1 MKNLRYVMV
10 ILFTLSLAACG
21 GGAAVKSEAPAEEQG
36 AAGASGAGVE
46 TGVAGG
52 AGAEGEALGGGRQ
65 VAMAAPRPEKM
76 RVLFEFDSSAI
87 DSESRAIIEAHAAY
101 LVANPGVMLRL
112 QGHADERGTREY
124 NLALGERRGVSVE
137 RMLRV
142 LGVSLERLTTISYGE
157 ENPMAMGHNET
168 AWRLNRRVE
177 FAY

>member
-1 MKNLRYVMV
+1 MV

-21 GGAAVKSEAPAEEQG
+21 GGAAVKSEAPAGEQG
-36 AAGASGAGVE
+36 AAGAGGAGVE

>member
-1 MKNLRYVMV
+1 MKNVRYVMV

-21 GGAAVKSEAPAEEQG
+21 GGAAVKSEAPADEQG
-36 AAGASGAGVE
+36 AAGVE
-46 TGVAGG
+46 TGAAGG
-52 AGAEGEALGGGRQ
+52 AGAEGEALGGGTQ

-87 DSESRAIIEAHAAY
+87 DSESRAIVEAHAAY
-101 LVANPGVMLRL
+101 LVANPNVMVTL

-142 LGVSLERLTTISYGE
+142 LGVSSERLTTISYGE
-157 ENPMAMGHNET
+157 ENPMALGHNET

-177 FAY
+177 LAY